1 MLGAGCL
8 DKLDHGGNEGKLC
21 AEQRLCPFPKLLAL
35 SISSAD
41 AYYTPP
47 SGNRVNEQQSV
58 NRSAKSIITIE
69 KIVWCPG
76 TTNSEWKI
84 SVWLRKIWLAF
95 NYSLV

>member
-47 SGNRVNEQQSV
+47 LGNRVNEQQSV

-76 TTNSEWKI
+76 TTNSE
-84 SVWLRKIWLAF
+84 
-95 NYSLV
+95 